1 VEPKPQRMARV
12 EILTAKE
19 KSGLDHTSADLAS
32 VWKQWIESR
41 LYTMTT
47 GDRME
52 LPDAET
58 FDHAAAVR
66 ERLQRFGVTLVGP
79 DGRERKPTT

>member
-12 EILTAKE
+12 EILTPAE
-19 KSGLDHTSADLAS
+19 KASLDRDGRDQG
-32 VWKQWIESR
+32 WKQWIEAR

-47 GDRME
+47 GDEME

-58 FDHAAAVR
+58 FDHAAVVR

-79 DGRERKPTT
+79 DGRRREPIP

>member
-12 EILTAKE
+12 EILTADVKDE
-19 KSGLDHTSADLAS
+19 LDRDGRDQG
-32 VWKQWIESR
+32 WKQWIESR

-52 LPDAET
+52 LPDAES
-58 FDHAAAVR
+58 FDHAAAAR

-79 DGRERKPTT
+79 DGRRREQTI